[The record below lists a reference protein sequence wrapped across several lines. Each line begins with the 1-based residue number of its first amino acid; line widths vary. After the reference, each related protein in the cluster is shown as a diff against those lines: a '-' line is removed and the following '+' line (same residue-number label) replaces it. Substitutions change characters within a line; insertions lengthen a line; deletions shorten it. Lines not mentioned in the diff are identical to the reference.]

1 MQSFHTNTNY
11 FIQDQRTQRMIGFG
25 EKLEGLYHLMVDP
38 KDASVLNVQVADPM
52 TLPKEA
58 LWHFRL
64 GHIQK

>member
-1 MQSFHTNTNY
+1 
-11 FIQDQRTQRMIGFG
+11 MIGFG
-25 EKLEGLYHLMVDP
+25 EKLEGLYHLILDP
-38 KDASVLNVQVADPM
+38 EDASVLNVQVADPM